1 MNFFHANADA
11 NTVFRREMMMTE
23 TDLSSKTE
31 TELDDHPGDDLKEAL
46 YLETD
51 SGLQEKLDGLH
62 PADFSDQL
70 EELSS
75 EERETLVKR
84 APELISGDILA
95 ELEDEVVEDILP
107 LLPASQIADAI
118 TNIDNDDATQIVEE
132 MDPAQR
138 EDVLEALEPVD
149 RAALEAS
156 LAFDDE
162 TIGRLMQRE
171 FVAAPTFWTVG
182 DTIDHM
188 RSTGEGLPELF
199 FNIYIIDTT
208 FKPIGYIPVSKLMR
222 TERNVKLEY
231 IQEEL
236 VATIA
241 QDKDQE
247 EAAYLFEKYNL
258 ISAPVI
264 DADGRMVGMMTVD
277 DVIEIIQDE
286 NKEDILA
293 LAGVT
298 DAGLTDTAYST
309 VRARAPWLFVNLI
322 TAVLASLVIA
332 QFDYAISEI
341 VALAVLM
348 PIVASMGGNAGTQ
361 ALAVAVRAL
370 TERDLTSRTAWRAV
384 RREALAAILIGIIF
398 ATVLTLIAYIWFG
411 DKQLAL
417 VAFVAM
423 IINHFFAGVAG
434 VSIPLILKHY
444 GADPAVAS
452 SVFVTTVT
460 DIVGFFAFLGFAAL
474 MLL

>member
-1 MNFFHANADA
+1 MEPTKMTKDVEEVSDA
-11 NTVFRREMMMTE
+11 PLQ
-23 TDLSSKTE
+23 DLDLGH
-31 TELDDHPGDDLKEAL
+31 ELKDALVIEDDQKLL
-46 YLETD
+46 NSLED
-51 SGLQEKLDGLH
+51 LH

-70 EELSS
+70 EELTS
-75 EERETLVKR
+75 EQRAELLMR
-84 APELISGDILA
+84 APSLISGDILA

-107 LLPASQIADAI
+107 YLPAVQIADAI
-118 TNIDNDDATQIVEE
+118 KTIDNDDATQIVEE
-132 MDPAQR
+132 MEDKQR

-156 LAFDDE
+156 LAFDEE

-171 FVAAPTFWTVG
+171 FVAAPSFWTVG
-182 DTIDHM
+182 DTINHM
-188 RSTGEGLPELF
+188 RTTGEALPELF
-199 FNIYIIDTT
+199 FNIYIVDTS
-208 FKPIGYIPVSKLMR
+208 FKPIGYVPVSKLMR
-222 TERNVKLEY
+222 FERRVTLQSVMDDLVVS
-231 IQEEL
+231 ISQEM
-236 VATIA
+236 
-241 QDKDQE
+241 DQE

-264 DADGRMVGMMTVD
+264 DASGRLVGMMTVD
-277 DVIEIIQDE
+277 DIIEIIQDE

-293 LAGVT
+293 LAGVS
-298 DAGLTDTAYST
+298 DAGLTDTALTT
-309 VRARAPWLFVNLI
+309 VKSRAPWLFVNLI

-384 RREALAAILIGIIF
+384 RREAVAALIIGVIF
-398 ATVLTLIAYIWFG
+398 AIVLALIAYIWFG
-411 DKQLAL
+411 DVHLAL

-423 IINHFFAGVAG
+423 IINHLFAGIAG
-434 VSIPLILKHY
+434 VSVPLILKHY

-460 DIVGFFAFLGFAAL
+460 DIVGFFAFLGFAAM

>member
-1 MNFFHANADA
+1 MEPTKRNKPSHRQADITSSEGDIGHELANAL
-11 NTVFRREMMMTE
+11 TV
-23 TDLSSKTE
+23 TDNVELVLS
-31 TELDDHPGDDLKEAL
+31 
-46 YLETD
+46 LE
-51 SGLQEKLDGLH
+51 GLH

-70 EELSS
+70 EELTS
-75 EERETLVKR
+75 EKR
-84 APELISGDILA
+84 AELLTRAPILISGEILA

-107 LLPASQIADAI
+107 YLPAAQLADAI
-118 TNIDNDDATQIVEE
+118 KTIDNDDATQIFEE
-132 MDPAQR
+132 MEDQQR
-138 EDVLEALEPVD
+138 EDVLYALEPNE

-171 FVAAPTFWTVG
+171 FVAAPMFWTVG

-188 RSTGEGLPELF
+188 RTKSESLPELF
-199 FNIYIIDTT
+199 FNIYIVDTA
-208 FKPIGYIPVSKLMR
+208 FKPIGYVPVSKLMR
-222 TERNVKLEY
+222 LEREVALESVMAD
-231 IQEEL
+231 L
-236 VATIA
+236 VVWIS
-241 QDKDQE
+241 QDMDQE

-264 DADGRMVGMMTVD
+264 DAIGRLVGMMTVD
-277 DVIEIIQDE
+277 DIIEIIQDE

-293 LAGVT
+293 LAGVS
-298 DAGLTDTAYST
+298 DAGLTDTAFST
-309 VRARAPWLFVNLI
+309 VKSRAPWLFVNLI
-322 TAVLASLVIA
+322 TAVLASIVIA

-384 RREALAAILIGIIF
+384 RRETLAAFMIGVIF
-398 ATVLTLIAYIWFG
+398 ATVLALITYIWFG
-411 DKQLAL
+411 DSQLAG

-423 IINHFFAGVAG
+423 IINHVFAGIAG
-434 VSIPLILKHY
+434 VSVPLILKHY

-460 DIVGFFAFLGFAAL
+460 DIVGFFAFLGFAA
-474 MLL
+474 MVLL